1 MARNSSTPRNEPG
14 ARLATHDDIPGI
26 MRLVA
31 DYWFFEGIDGFDAD
45 TLSAQ
50 LDHLLS
56 NRRLGDVWVAAS
68 PDALV
73 GYLVAVYVFSLEHK
87 GLVAEID
94 EFYVIPAGRG
104 RGVGHAL
111 LAAAEARFLELRCTN
126 VSLQLGRGNDSARRF
141 YHGHGYRDR
150 AGFEL
155 LDKMLTNSD

>member
-1 MARNSSTPRNEPG
+1 MARDSSRPRNEPG
-14 ARLATHDDIPGI
+14 VRLATHDDIPGV

-31 DYWFFEGIDGFDAD
+31 DYWSFEGIGGFDAA
-45 TLSAQ
+45 TLAAQ

-56 NRRLGDVWVAAS
+56 NRRLGDLWVAAT
-68 PDALV
+68 PDALA

-87 GLVAEID
+87 GVVAEID
-94 EFYVIPAGRG
+94 EFYVVPTGRG

-111 LAAAEARFLELRCTN
+111 LAAAETRFRELHCTN
-126 VSLQLGRGNDSARRF
+126 VSLQLGRDNDSARRF

-155 LDKMLTNSD
+155 LDKMLTDSG